1 MVGRVRKFCWILKI
15 ITLTLKADEICLSA
29 IVRFDAKLIME
40 KVDMRKEAC
49 GTRTE
54 LTSDRTCIGNRYLLC
69 SQHGDRKLRS
79 VNILISR

>member
-1 MVGRVRKFCWILKI
+1 M
-15 ITLTLKADEICLSA
+15 TLKADEICLSA
-29 IVRFDAKLIME
+29 TCYSVRFNAKLIME

-69 SQHGDRKLRS
+69 SQHGDGKLRS
-79 VNILISR
+79 INILISR